1 MTGDTSI
8 WVPVVAAGVTGI
20 AAWFTAQHAGKVA
33 MQQALNTGFK
43 DLLAS
48 VQADHKDC
56 HERLTRLEER
66 YNAAR
71 LRGEAERAQLRG
83 EIINLTQVIIS
94 LENLLREQGIDIPER
109 LRVPAVNSTLSGV
122 ADEGAVILFQET
134 DDDDQGF

>member
-1 MTGDTSI
+1 MSADLSI
-8 WVPVVAAGVTGI
+8 WVPVAVAGVTGL
-20 AAWFTAQHAGKVA
+20 ATWFAAQHAGKAA

-48 VQADHKDC
+48 VHAEHREC

-109 LRVPAVNSTLSGV
+109 LRGPTVNSTLSGV

>member
-1 MTGDTSI
+1 MIGDTSI
-8 WVPVVAAGVTGI
+8 WVPVVAAGVTGL

-48 VQADHKDC
+48 VQADHREC
-56 HERLTRLEER
+56 HDRLSKLEAQ
-66 YNAAR
+66 YDQAK
-71 LRGEAERAQLRG
+71 LKGVAERAQLRG

-109 LRVPAVNSTLSGV
+109 LRVPAVNPTLSGV

>member
-1 MTGDTSI
+1 MTGEVSL
-8 WVPVVAAGVTGI
+8 WVPVAVAAITGL
-20 AAWFTAQHAGKVA
+20 AAWFTAQHAGKAA
-33 MQQALNTGFK
+33 MQQALNSGFK

-48 VQADHKDC
+48 VQAEHKDC

-109 LRVPAVNSTLSGV
+109 LRVPAVNAALSGV

-134 DDDDQGF
+134 DHDDKGI